1 MSLEMLPEGLFA
13 FVELHDEEM
22 QLLAIQT
29 GVIFL
34 FCLVCTEWSWPV
46 TVAP

>member
-22 QLLAIQT
+22 QLVAIQT

-34 FCLVCTEWSWPV
+34 CFVLFAQSGPGLWL
-46 TVAP
+46 